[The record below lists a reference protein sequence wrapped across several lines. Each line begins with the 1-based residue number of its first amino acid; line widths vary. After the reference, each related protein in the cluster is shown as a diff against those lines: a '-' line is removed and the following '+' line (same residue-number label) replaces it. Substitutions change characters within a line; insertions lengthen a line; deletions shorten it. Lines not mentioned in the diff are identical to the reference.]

1 MRGISLEKRV
11 SLRAIVVVLLLLVL
25 VVRIAWPAGP
35 DDSLQRVKQA
45 GVLVVAL
52 DASYPPFEA
61 TDGQGNFGGFDVDLA
76 REIASR
82 LGVDVE
88 FTNISFDSLYDALA
102 SRRAD
107 VVISGLRYE
116 AERTRDVIYT
126 PPYLDAGQVIVV
138 RAADAINKPADL
150 AGRRVGVETA
160 SEGDVETR
168 KLAAK
173 VPGMQIVEYGTPE
186 EAIAALHSQ
195 AVDAA
200 VTDYVTALELAKGQ
214 GGLRILLPPFA
225 SDPLVVAGHAQ
236 DRTLM
241 SEINRIIKSL
251 RNEGVLSRLADQM

>member
-11 SLRAIVVVLLLLVL
+11 SLRAIVVVLLLFVL
-25 VVRIAWPAGP
+25 IVRIAWHGGP
-35 DDSLQRVKQA
+35 DSSLQRVKQA
-45 GVLVVAL
+45 GVLMVAL

-88 FTNISFDSLYDALA
+88 FANISFDSLYDALA

-138 RAADAINKPADL
+138 RAGAINRPADL

-186 EAIAALHSQ
+186 EAMAALRSQ

-214 GGLRILLPPFA
+214 DSLRILLPPFA
-225 SDPLVVAGHAQ
+225 SDPLVVAAHAQ